1 MSGLEQTKDSADTIG
16 DNMQIRLYGAIFLIC
31 AMTSSLVGGNKQR
44 SKPPSEDEKLSLPS
58 FYYEVGT
65 YPMLSRDSVKVIIK
79 TKVPFD
85 AIQFIKT
92 NDVYSA
98 KYELSILIIDENENK
113 CASKIWEQSL
123 ETESFQETNSQQLFD
138 INEVSFRLLP
148 GKYSSTIAVLDLN
161 TKKKSIRKEPVE
173 IGKFYEKPITLSNI
187 NIIEKEFTNEKGEI
201 DNISSI
207 EGTVNDL
214 KPEFIVS
221 FNLLS
226 DGGPAKITYTIFT
239 TDGKEILSSTVMDT
253 FAAGI
258 SNKRM
263 KIDRKNLG
271 YSKYKISVDIE
282 MGDWKV
288 SSDRIFQLRW
298 LGMSKLI
305 DDLDMAIEQVK
316 YIASSKDIKK
326 IKKASPKEKKEKFV
340 RFWNKLDPTPGTEEN
355 ELMNEYYRRVRYANE
370 HFSGFMEGWKTDMG
384 MIFILFGPPN
394 DIERHPFELDSK
406 PYEVWYYYEINRTFI
421 FIDET
426 GFGDYRLTEP
436 YYDNIFRY

>member
-1 MSGLEQTKDSADTIG
+1 
-16 DNMQIRLYGAIFLIC
+16 MQIRIYGLIILIC
-31 AMTSSLVGGNKQR
+31 ALASSLTGSDKQR
-44 SKPPSEDEKLSLPS
+44 SKIPGEDEKLSLPV

-92 NDVYSA
+92 NNIYSA
-98 KYELSILIIDENENK
+98 RYELSILIVDENENK
-113 CASKIWEQSL
+113 SASKIWEQSL
-123 ETESFQETNSQQLFD
+123 QTESFQETNSQQLFD
-138 INEVSFRLLP
+138 INEVTFHLVP
-148 GKYSSTIAVLDLN
+148 GKYSLIISVLDMD
-161 TKKKSIRKEPVE
+161 TKKKNIRKDMIET
-173 IGKFYEKPITLSNI
+173 GHFYEKPITISNI
-187 NIIEKEFTNEKGEI
+187 NIIEQEFTNEKGEI

-207 EGTVNDL
+207 EGTVNDI

-221 FNLLS
+221 FNILS
-226 DGGPAKITYTIFT
+226 DGGPAKITYKIFT
-239 TDGKEILSSTVMDT
+239 TDGKEILSNTVTDT
-253 FAAGI
+253 FDTGI
-258 SNKRM
+258 SDKRL

-271 YSKYKISVDIE
+271 YSKYKIFIDIE
-282 MGDWKV
+282 MGDWKA
-288 SSDRIFQLRW
+288 SNDRIFQLRW
-298 LGMSKLI
+298 SGMSKLI
-305 DDLDMAIEQVK
+305 DDLDIAIEQVK

-340 RFWNKLDPTPGTEEN
+340 RFWEQLDPTPGTEEN
-355 ELMNEYYRRVRYANE
+355 ELMNEYYRRVRHANE

-406 PYEVWYYYEINRTFI
+406 PYEIWYYYDINRTFI
-421 FIDET
+421 FVDET